1 MVSATHPGDDAVAH
15 FVKKA
20 IDIGATE
27 IEVEYESGREHVFAV
42 GEYSGVEI
50 ASLDASRKQ
59 ARALREV
66 LCQISQQPRKM
77 IIRGSEYAL
86 TVQVN
91 GSFGEDVYRVIFK
104 KA

>member
-1 MVSATHPGDDAVAH
+1 MASAKPSGDDAIAH

-20 IDIGATE
+20 IDLGATE
-27 IEVEYESGREHVFAV
+27 IEVEFESGREHVFAV
-42 GEYSGVEI
+42 GEHSGVEI
-50 ASLDASRKQ
+50 ASLDASGKQ

-66 LCQISQQPRKM
+66 LCHICEQPRKM

-86 TVQVN
+86 TVQIHE
-91 GSFGEDVYRVIFK
+91 SFGEDVYRVTIK

>member
-42 GEYSGVEI
+42 AEYSGVEI
-50 ASLDASRKQ
+50 ASLDAKETGT
-59 ARALREV
+59 RA
-66 LCQISQQPRKM
+66 PR
-77 IIRGSEYAL
+77 SA
-86 TVQVN
+86 VSN
-91 GSFGEDVYRVIFK
+91 
-104 KA
+104 